1 MTNPAIS
8 PEAPASS
15 DPVQS
20 AGAAHDP
27 YAEEDAARVALC
39 LARLERTAAVGME
52 MVEELPRRA
61 AGLKPYGAEK
71 YEAGIARDIAHAYKD
86 VTTPV
91 HQSIAFQTKLMVDRR
106 KGLFG
111 GFRPP
116 APRQDTAAPDETSP
130 HERETASAPNLPR
143 APRPR
148 NFLDE
153 FVQRLLR
160 SVETKFLTDDLYNKL
175 ARCSTDPV
183 GVTLAKLA
191 KAAGLEVDWG
201 EFLGE
206 IWVQREIDDRD
217 PRSPFAFIWAHETA
231 PPSDRPPGDPPYRNG
246 PEPGRPPP
254 PD

>member
-1 MTNPAIS
+1 MTNAPPS
-8 PEAPASS
+8 PEA
-15 DPVQS
+15 QTS
-20 AGAAHDP
+20 ADAATAHDP

-39 LARLERTAAVGME
+39 LAQLEHMAAVGME
-52 MVEELPRRA
+52 MVEDLPRRV

-71 YEAGIARDIAHAYKD
+71 YEAEIARDIARAYKD

-91 HQSIAFQTKLMVDRR
+91 QQSIAFQTKLMVDRR

-116 APRQDTAAPDETSP
+116 AKRKDAPTQEAAAPR
-130 HERETASAPNLPR
+130 EREPAAAGGINLPR
-143 APRPR
+143 PPKPR
-148 NFLDE
+148 NLLDE

-160 SVETKFLTDDLYNKL
+160 SVETKFLTDELYDKL
-175 ARCSTDPV
+175 ARCSEDPV

-231 PPSDRPPGDPPYRNG
+231 PPSDRPWSDPPAWG
-246 PEPGRPPP
+246 GHEPDTPP

>member
-1 MTNPAIS
+1 M
-8 PEAPASS
+8 
-15 DPVQS
+15 
-20 AGAAHDP
+20 AHDP
-27 YAEEDAARVALC
+27 YAAEDAARVACC
-39 LARLERTAAVGME
+39 LAQLERAAAFGME
-52 MVEELPRRA
+52 MMEELPRRV

-71 YEAGIARDIAHAYKD
+71 YEAEIARDIARAYKD
-86 VTTPV
+86 VVTPV
-91 HQSIAFQTKLMVDRR
+91 QQSIAFQTKLMVDRR

-111 GFRPP
+111 GFQPP
-116 APRQDTAAPDETSP
+116 APRKDTAARDETSP
-130 HERETASAPNLPR
+130 CDPASPRERTPAPNLPR

-148 NFLDE
+148 NLLDE

-160 SVETKFLTDDLYNKL
+160 SVETKFLTDELYDKL
-175 ARCSTDPV
+175 ARCSEDPV

-231 PPSDRPPGDPPYRNG
+231 PPNDRPWNDPPSRGG
-246 PEPGRPPP
+246 PEPDTPP